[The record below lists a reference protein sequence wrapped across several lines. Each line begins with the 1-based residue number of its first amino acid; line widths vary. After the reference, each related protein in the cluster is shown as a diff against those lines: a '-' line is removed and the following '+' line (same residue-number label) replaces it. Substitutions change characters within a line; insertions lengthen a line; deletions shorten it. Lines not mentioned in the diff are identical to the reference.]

1 VRIDAEGGN
10 DEVHVSAFR
19 NSDGVVAVQV
29 INNSTNATDVE
40 FTFEGGKG
48 PASLKSFL
56 TDNENDL
63 TYLGQVTAGNNGT
76 LESTLP
82 ARSMVSFVGVSM

>member
-1 VRIDAEGGN
+1 MPRVGMMRCTLVLSGTLMGLLRCRSSITQRI
-10 DEVHVSAFR
+10 
-19 NSDGVVAVQV
+19 
-29 INNSTNATDVE
+29 DVE